1 MSPLPRNNTA
11 YSEYVFSNI
20 TSILIERGGAYDVK
34 DLAAMVGLKPTQH
47 FTRRIRQMVSEGRL
61 KAHPV
66 FTPRGGLSVVYTLPD
81 MSEKEFE
88 VQYS

>member
-20 TSILIERGGAYDVK
+20 TSILVERGGRYSVN

-47 FTRRIRQMVSEGRL
+47 FKARVRQMASEGRL
-61 KAHPV
+61 SVYPV
-66 FTPRGGLSVVYTLPD
+66 FTPRGGISVVYGLPD
-81 MSEKEFE
+81 TTLIQEIPF
-88 VQYS
+88 